1 MEILNEFIG
10 NKPLITAIIAW
21 AIAQMIKV
29 VISFILNKKINLK
42 LIFSSGGMPSSHSA
56 FVTSLATIIGLEYG
70 FNSIYFSLSA
80 AFAMVVM
87 YDACNVRRAAG
98 EQAKA
103 INRIINTLIEQ
114 KFIYNEKTMKEILGH
129 SPFQVLI
136 GFVLGIMVGIL
147 SKYL

>member
-103 INRIINTLIEQ
+103 INSIIC
-114 KFIYNEKTMKEILGH
+114 
-129 SPFQVLI
+129 P
-136 GFVLGIMVGIL
+136 
-147 SKYL
+147 

>member
-114 KFIYNEKTMKEILGH
+114 KFIYNEKMMKEILGH